1 MCLCVCLDRLSHPVF
16 VFGQTVTC
24 VCVWA
29 EHSLLYRA
37 LLQKRPRILPMCT
50 RARVS
55 CHVFVCVSCFCVC
68 VMCLCVCHVFV
79 CVFGQTFT
87 SSNLEAKIGGQNV
100 GGDKREHRN
109 GEGAHNGEGEER
121 KVVKVIYIKLHIAA
135 LRQYHSRVLAL
146 IDGIHFKT
154 DL

>member
-1 MCLCVCLDRLSHPVF
+1 M
-16 VFGQTVTC
+16 
-24 VCVWA
+24 
-29 EHSLLYRA
+29 
-37 LLQKRPRILPMCT
+37 
-50 RARVS
+50 
-55 CHVFVCVSCFCVC
+55 
-68 VMCLCVCHVFV
+68 CHVFV

-100 GGDKREHRN
+100 GGDKGEHRN

-146 IDGIHFKT
+146 INGIHFKT